1 MNRTRLIATLS
12 LCMFFLFGCGHDP
25 SDQGKSANPLTPSTS
40 SPVALD
46 QDCDELLNSL
56 EYETISGTLTPGF
69 GGAMGMNL
77 VTWGRNCWFG
87 VVVPPEAMAPG
98 GDPIEF
104 TMRIPT
110 KSSYLLHPEILND
123 EITVRLEPDGM
134 HFLAP
139 IRVYTTWMPWLPFSE
154 GGGARGFCV
163 GEEEADSTFTPEW
176 LPDIKRWRQV
186 FQVHH
191 FSDWRVGPEVK
202 D

>member
-1 MNRTRLIATLS
+1 MNRTRFIAALS
-12 LCMFFLFGCGHDP
+12 LCLFLLVGCGRDP
-25 SDQGKSANPLTPSTS
+25 SGQGKSAGPLAPSAS

-46 QDCDELLNSL
+46 EDCYELLNSL
-56 EYETISGTLTPGF
+56 EYETITGTLTPGS
-69 GGAMGMNL
+69 GGAMGMDL

-87 VVVPPEAMAPG
+87 LVVPPEALAPD

-110 KSSYLLHPEILND
+110 KGSYLLHPEILND

-139 IRVYTTWMPWLPFSE
+139 ITVYTTWMPWLPYAE
-154 GGGARGFCV
+154 GGNARGFCA
-163 GEEEADSTFTPEW
+163 GEEADSTFAPQW
-176 LPDIKRWRQV
+176 LPDVKRWRQV
-186 FQVHH
+186 FQVRH
-191 FSDWRVGPEVK
+191 FSDWRVGPDTK